1 MLPKN
6 PNNCRVKV
14 PCLRLGDCTP
24 LIHIIAQH
32 LDLLS
37 ADATNGDVGTG
48 VTERIKT
55 DRLLIGCTIQLTKRE
70 QRNIF

>member
-1 MLPKN
+1 MLPN
-6 PNNCRVKV
+6 TPNNCRVKV
-14 PCLRLGDCTP
+14 PCLPLGDCTT
-24 LIHIIAQH
+24 LIHIRAQH

-55 DRLLIGCTIQLTKRE
+55 DRLLIGCTIQLTKRG

>member
-14 PCLRLGDCTP
+14 SCLRLGDCTS
-24 LIHIIAQH
+24 LIHITAQH

-55 DRLLIGCTIQLTKRE
+55 DRLLIGNVQ
-70 QRNIF
+70 QN

>member
-6 PNNCRVKV
+6 TNNCRVEV

-24 LIHIIAQH
+24 LIHITAQQ

-37 ADATNGDVGTG
+37 ADGTNGDVGTG

-55 DRLLIGCTIQLTKRE
+55 DRPLIGCTIQLTKRG